1 MAIIIAILFSSY
13 NEVIIMK
20 TSTIADA
27 KNNLSHLIH
36 QLEVEEP
43 IHLTRYGKPVA
54 VMMSESQYQ
63 KLVSPPKSIT
73 SAILNWR
80 SQLDEESDVGLTSNE
95 LNTIRKESAGREF
108 SWDE

>member
-1 MAIIIAILFSSY
+1 
-13 NEVIIMK
+13 MK
-20 TSTIADA
+20 TSTIAEA

-36 QLEVEEP
+36 QLELEEP

-63 KLVSPPKSIT
+63 KLLSPPKSLNT
-73 SAILNWR
+73 AILNWR
-80 SQLDEESDVGLTSNE
+80 SQLEEDLDMGLTDNE
-95 LNTIRKESAGREF
+95 LNTIRKESTGREF

>member
-1 MAIIIAILFSSY
+1 
-13 NEVIIMK
+13 MK
-20 TSTIADA
+20 TSTIAEA

-63 KLVSPPKSIT
+63 KLVSPQKSLY
-73 SAILNWR
+73 SALLNWR
-80 SQLDEESDVGLTSNE
+80 SQLDEESDIGLTGNE
-95 LNTIRKESAGREF
+95 LNVIRKESAGREF
-108 SWDE
+108 LWDE

>member
-1 MAIIIAILFSSY
+1 
-13 NEVIIMK
+13 MK
-20 TSTIADA
+20 TSTIAEA

-36 QLEVEEP
+36 QLEIEEP

-54 VMMSESQYQ
+54 VMMSEAQYKQ
-63 KLVSPPKSIT
+63 LISPVKSLN

-80 SQLDEESDVGLTSNE
+80 SQLDEALDIGLSDKDLK
-95 LNTIRKESAGREF
+95 TIRKESAAREF